1 MKQNLQRGIELVEL
15 LLNFVVVFC
24 IETAYN
30 ALVGDRVPVWIWLT
44 AVVYPLGFYLFR
56 KKLRHFWSFFLL
68 HPVVVVLMTLAM
80 RPWFAA
86 AIGLAVLGV
95 FYSLHS
101 ISLRVHHV
109 IQEREFP
116 LPAAAAVM
124 VAAFFVCSYK
134 QSQTGCML
142 VLGSFFIWLPGM
154 LLKRYAENYLSYIK
168 LNAGSAGVIPEKNIF
183 RTGIIVVVLYTVGC
197 VALLIVCSATPL
209 VDKLTE
215 SAAWLGKTLLWVLA
229 WLLVKL
235 SGDTKEAAE
244 PMETESAQEMG
255 MDWGELGDTRAT
267 PVWIEVIEQV
277 IIWAVVAALI
287 VAVFVGIVFL
297 FRWMIKNFYQAGR
310 GHEEILEAGVEEK
323 TESIAYTEKRKRT
336 PFFVGTEP
344 SAKIRRAYKKTV
356 EGAFGR
362 RSRRKGKETEEPA
375 LLRPAGSMT
384 AQELA
389 QWACDAGGNAFG
401 TGTAE
406 HRTPGGAAASDSGI
420 ARDCGAAVAHSA
432 SDFETAHD
440 VEERADWAQLT
451 ALYEQARYGSTEP
464 EREQARTAVK
474 LSGKLLHMIKKK

>member
-1 MKQNLQRGIELVEL
+1 MKQKLQRGTEWLELF
-15 LLNFVVVFC
+15 LNYAVVFC
-24 IETAYN
+24 MEIAVN
-30 ALVGDRVPVWIWLT
+30 ALVGDRVPVGVWLV
-44 AVVYPLGFYLFR
+44 AALYPVCFYVFR
-56 KKLRHFWSFFLL
+56 AKLKHFWSFFLL
-68 HPVVVVLMTLAM
+68 HPAVVVLATLAVKS
-80 RPWFAA
+80 WLAG
-86 AIGLAVLGV
+86 AIGIAVLGV

-124 VAAFFVCSYK
+124 IVAFFVCSYK

-142 VLGSFFIWLPGM
+142 VLGSFFVWLPGI
-154 LLKRYAENYLSYIK
+154 LLKRYAENYLSYVK

-235 SGDTKEAAE
+235 SGNTQEAE
-244 PMETESAQEMG
+244 KPMETESTQEMG
-255 MDWGELGDTRAT
+255 MDWGELGDTRAM

-287 VAVFVGIVFL
+287 VAVIIGIVFL
-297 FRWMIKNFYQAGR
+297 FRWMVKNFYQAGR

-336 PFFVGTEP
+336 PFFIGTEP
-344 SAKIRRAYKKTV
+344 AAKIRRAYKKTID
-356 EGAFGR
+356 GAFGR
-362 RSRRKGKETEEPA
+362 RSRRKGKETEEPV
-375 LLRPAGSMT
+375 LLYPASSMT
-384 AQELA
+384 AQELT
-389 QWACDAGGNAFG
+389 QWACDAGGVRENA
-401 TGTAE
+401 TE
-406 HRTPGGAAASDSGI
+406 QQTPGGAAASDSGI
-420 ARDCGAAVAHSA
+420 AQGYGVAGAHSA
-432 SDFETAHD
+432 SDSDTARD
-440 VEERADWAQLT
+440 MEKRADWAQLT

-464 EREQARTAVK
+464 EREQARAAVK
-474 LSGKLLHMIKKK
+474 LSGKILHMIKKK